1 MADEANRLVVIFK
14 EIAVRNE
21 AKSKAEGRPIFD
33 SVEAV
38 EVVTAG
44 DRNSVKVFPAH
55 SSSGWITTPDGTQ
68 EEVTYAMRWSDQYRR
83 FKEGKQQV
91 QDGTPLEEL
100 PFLTQAKRLELKA
113 LKIYTAETL
122 ASLDGQNLKTLGMGG
137 RELKNQAQ
145 AYIDNAT
152 GSAGVTKL
160 AAENEGLKDQLRL
173 LQEQINAINAR
184 SASKPTSSSQFDGWD
199 DSDIKEYLKS
209 ETGSAPRGNPSH
221 ETLVKMADEIEAGK
235 VAA

>member
-1 MADEANRLVVIFK
+1 MVDEANRLVVIFK
-14 EIAVRNE
+14 EMPVKNE
-21 AKSKAEGRPIFD
+21 AESKAKGRPIYD

-38 EVVTAG
+38 EVITAG

-55 SSSGWITTPDGTQ
+55 SSSGWVTTQDGTQ
-68 EEVTYAMRWSDQYRR
+68 EELTYAMRWSDQYRR

-145 AYIDNAT
+145 AYIDNAS
-152 GSAGVTKL
+152 GSAAVTKL
-160 AAENEGLKDQLRL
+160 ASENEGLKEQLAALR
-173 LQEQINAINAR
+173 QEVSAIRTATR
-184 SASKPTSSSQFDGWD
+184 PEASVSPFDTWED
-199 DSDIKEYLKS
+199 ADIKDFIKS
-209 ETGSAPRGNPSH
+209 ETGVAPRGNPSH
-221 ETLVKMADEIEAGK
+221 ATLVGMADEIEQSK